1 MQINF
6 KKVSRVEPY
15 HDTATQFIGVTT
27 NADAAD
33 DYATA
38 ESAVIRIH
46 PDRWPKEL
54 NKIKKRVRYAY
65 KEVGARNFLVVLL
78 EGTVL

>member
-6 KKVSRVEPY
+6 RKLPGVSPY
-15 HDTATQFIGVTT
+15 HDTSMQFIGVTT
-27 NADAAD
+27 NADSAD
-33 DYATA
+33 DYAAA

-54 NKIKKRVRYAY
+54 NRIKKRVRYAY